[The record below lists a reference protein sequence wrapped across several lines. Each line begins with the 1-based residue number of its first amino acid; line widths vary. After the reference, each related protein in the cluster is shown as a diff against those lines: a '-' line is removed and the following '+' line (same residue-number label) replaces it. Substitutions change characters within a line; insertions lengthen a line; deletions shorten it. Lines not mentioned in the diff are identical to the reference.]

1 MKTSSLKRIANKY
14 TQTSLI
20 LRILIGMAIGVVL
33 ALTVPEFT
41 GIKILGD
48 LFVGALKAIAPLLV
62 CLLIMSSLA
71 QTKEGHN
78 GNMKTVVILYMF
90 STVMGAIVAVA
101 GSFLFPLKI
110 TLADAVQQEAPK
122 GVVEVLENLLLKIV
136 ANPIDALVNAN
147 YLGVLAWAVIL
158 GIVLKKATPGTKQM
172 LSDASDAVSQAVRWI
187 INLAPFG
194 ILGLV
199 FNAVSTRYSDFHTVW
214 KAHPFTRRMYVIS
227 GIHHK
232 WYYCRI
238 LS

>member
-48 LFVGALKAIAPLLV
+48 LFVGALKAIDLLLV

-101 GSFLFPLKI
+101 GSLLFPLKI

-158 GIVLKKATPGTKQM
+158 GIVLK
-172 LSDASDAVSQAVRWI
+172 LE
-187 INLAPFG
+187 G
-194 ILGLV
+194 ILMCLPLIVGLIYSEKSAYSAGGQSDCCNRRLFICKYR
-199 FNAVSTRYSDFHTVW
+199 FNGRW
-214 KAHPFTRRMYVIS
+214 
-227 GIHHK
+227 
-232 WYYCRI
+232 
-238 LS
+238 L